1 MSAFTLILS
10 AILIIQTIAS
20 GADTRSSLESAYR
33 KNPSDL
39 SAKMAYAGV
48 APCSTASILYKEVA
62 EGKTVPDSVRAE
74 AFCRLGDLSYTS
86 KEYPRAVEFY
96 RNAAKINSKPVYRHY
111 WALAS
116 LASGEIEAAQ
126 SLWHTLSL
134 EYGDEHSQMAQY
146 YMGLLQMKKGDYG
159 SAYSCFLKTGAVSP
173 EKPWSVASLAGK
185 LECAER
191 LGMSDKAKDY
201 KEQLKPYRQNLL
213 EKDLLQLSSN
223 AVSLK
228 TENDSAK
235 KEPAAQDSTVR
246 SSREGFTLQVGA
258 FGSPE
263 NAENLQKRLSKRY
276 TDVTVL
282 PVSLGE
288 QVFYRVRIGTFPTK
302 EAAEKFASDSLAK
315 TELNYRVV
323 EK

>member
-1 MSAFTLILS
+1 MLIP
-10 AILIIQTIAS
+10 
-20 GADTRSSLESAYR
+20 GAALRVPTGQIHQISQPRWLCRVALLYCVNSLQ
-33 KNPSDL
+33 
-39 SAKMAYAGV
+39 
-48 APCSTASILYKEVA
+48 EVA

-116 LASGEIEAAQ
+116 LASGETEAAQ

-228 TENDSAK
+228 TRTIPRKSLLHR
-235 KEPAAQDSTVR
+235 TV
-246 SSREGFTLQVGA
+246 Q
-258 FGSPE
+258 
-263 NAENLQKRLSKRY
+263 
-276 TDVTVL
+276 
-282 PVSLGE
+282 
-288 QVFYRVRIGTFPTK
+288 
-302 EAAEKFASDSLAK
+302 
-315 TELNYRVV
+315 
-323 EK
+323 